1 MKLFKDFWIKFSA
14 LVHQFNKLLK
24 KCFEQEAA
32 WEVADETIQIL
43 GGMGYMKV

>member
-14 LVHQFNKLLK
+14 LFHQFNKLK
-24 KCFEQEAA
+24 KFFEQEAA